1 MESALGWVFN
11 RFEPPYLDDPYP
23 LYARARRE
31 APVFFSPEFGLWF
44 VTRYDDV
51 WAVLKDTARFSSR
64 FLMRTPADAPPS
76 VREVLA
82 EGYPEL
88 AMLVNDDPPSHTRT
102 RALVSRAFAPRLVA
116 GLEPSVRQIVTRLVD
131 GFADDGGVDLI
142 AELAYPVPIEIIC
155 RLVGLPVEARGRLKR
170 WTDDLVTLG
179 APGTDGE
186 RQLECARSSVAFQR
200 YLHAQI
206 EARRSAPRD
215 DLLTAL
221 IQAGGAGND
230 DGNDDGDLDGDL
242 DGARPLGDAELV
254 NLLIVL
260 IFAGHE
266 TTTNL
271 IGNLLVLLLDR
282 PQLLRAIRDD
292 PALTDGV
299 ITEGLRMDAPVQGMF
314 RTTTEEVTLGG
325 ARIPA
330 GAQVMVLFGAANRDE
345 AVFSDPDQF
354 DPGRPNNHRHLGFGR
369 GIHACLGASLARM
382 ETRIV
387 LDTLAERLPDPKPDP
402 SRPPTYVPSLMH
414 RGPQA
419 LHALW

>member
-1 MESALGWVFN
+1 MESALRWVFN
-11 RFEPPYLDDPYP
+11 RLEPPYLDDPYP

-31 APVFFSPEFGLWF
+31 TPVFFSPEFGLWF
-44 VTRYDDV
+44 VTRYDDA

-64 FLMRTPADAPPS
+64 FLMRTPADAPPA
-76 VREVLA
+76 VGEVLREA
-82 EGYPEL
+82 YPEL
-88 AMLVNDDPPSHTRT
+88 PMLVNDDPPGHTRT

-116 GLEPSVRQIVTRLVD
+116 GLEPSVRAIVTRLVD
-131 GFADDGGVDLI
+131 GFAGDGGADLI

-155 RLVGLPVEARGRLKR
+155 MLIGLPVESRGRLKR
-170 WTDDLVTLG
+170 WTNDLVTLG
-179 APGTDGE
+179 APGTDSE
-186 RQLECARSSVAFQR
+186 RQLACARSSVAFQR
-200 YLHAQI
+200 YLQAQI
-206 EARRSAPRD
+206 EARRAAPRD

-221 IQAGGAGND
+221 ITAHA
-230 DGNDDGDLDGDL
+230 DGEEPLDV
-242 DGARPLGDAELV
+242 AEIV

-271 IGNLLVLLLDR
+271 IGNLLVLLLAR
-282 PQLLRAIRDD
+282 PQMLRAIRDD
-292 PALTDGV
+292 PTLTDDV
-299 ITEGLRMDAPVQGMF
+299 ITEGLRMDGPVQGMF

-330 GAQVMVLFGAANRDE
+330 GAQVMVLFGSANRDE

-354 DPGRPNNHRHLGFGR
+354 DPGRSNNHRHLGLGR

-387 LDTLAERLPDPKPDP
+387 LDTLAERLPNPKQDTT
-402 SRPPTYVPSLMH
+402 RPPTYFPSLMH

-419 LHALW
+419 LHVVWS

>member
-1 MESALGWVFN
+1 MESALPWVFN
-11 RFEPPYLDDPYP
+11 RLEPPYLEDPYP

-31 APVFFSPEFGLWF
+31 APVLYSPEFGLWF

-64 FLMRTPADAPPS
+64 FLMRTPADAPPA
-76 VREVLA
+76 VREVLQEA
-82 EGYPEL
+82 YPEL
-88 AMLVNDDPPSHTRT
+88 PMLVNDDPPSHTRT
-102 RALVSRAFAPRLVA
+102 RSLVSRAFAPRLVA
-116 GLEPSVRQIVTRLVD
+116 ALEPSVRAIVTRLMD
-131 GFADDGGVDLI
+131 GFAPDGGVDLI

-155 RLVGLPVEARGRLKR
+155 TLIGLPVEARDKLKI

-179 APGTDGE
+179 APGTDGD
-186 RQLECARSSVAFQR
+186 RQLACARSSVAFQR
-200 YLHAQI
+200 YLEAQI

-215 DLLTAL
+215 DLLSAL
-221 IQAGGAGND
+221 IKAHA
-230 DGNDDGDLDGDL
+230 DGEQPLDV
-242 DGARPLGDAELV
+242 AELV

-271 IGNLLVLLLDR
+271 IGNLLVLLLAR
-282 PQLLRAIRDD
+282 PEILRAFRDD
-292 PALTDGV
+292 PTLTDDV

-314 RTTTEEVTLGG
+314 RTTTEEVALGG

-330 GAQVMVLFGAANRDE
+330 GAQVMVLFGSANRDE

-354 DPGRPNNHRHLGFGR
+354 DPARSNNHRHLSFGR
-369 GIHACLGASLARM
+369 GIHACLGASLARL
-382 ETRIV
+382 EARIV
-387 LDTLAERLPDPKPDP
+387 LDTVAERLPNLKLDA

-419 LHALW
+419 LHVVWS